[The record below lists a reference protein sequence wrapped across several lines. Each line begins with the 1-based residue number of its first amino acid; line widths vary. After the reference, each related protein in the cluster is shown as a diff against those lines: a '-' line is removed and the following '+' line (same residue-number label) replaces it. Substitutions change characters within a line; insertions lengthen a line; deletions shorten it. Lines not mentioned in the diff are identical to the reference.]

1 MLTQFFRPDSAR
13 LSLPPVEAERL
24 LRLALFSAMLPID
37 GSNEES
43 LVKRRTEIAQA
54 FREGRKKGVVPVFV
68 SFLWFV
74 FALALSV
81 QLAFDDIGGNATAH
95 NLAVGLLVGWLP
107 ILILAST
114 VDRSLVSSDSILKKL
129 NILVDDVRLALLN
142 PDVLETYMTVTH
154 TTLEDFAWTSCL
166 NREEFREGFFTK
178 FAGQGRTHWHY
189 GVAHPLLAGI
199 EAKFMAEYG
208 RNWSRHG
215 QAARM
220 AIVVGSRNVNGLKM
234 FDARMVWQ
242 ITSALVIVGGSVGGA
257 FILSCK
263 SPWTP
268 TTFPFFTYILPQ
280 SNTLW
285 QRRKKTSPHR
295 SASAAEAAAT

>member
-1 MLTQFFRPDSAR
+1 MSVSLPLSTSLSLLPCSLISIYNIGWNWYVLTQFFRPDSAR
-13 LSLPPVEAERL
+13 PSLPPVEAERL

-43 LVKRRTEIAQA
+43 LVKRRTEVAQA

-114 VDRSLVSSDSILKKL
+114 VDRSLVSSDSILKRL
-129 NILVDDVRLALLN
+129 NSLVDDVRLALLN

-208 RNWSRHG
+208 RDWSRHG

-242 ITSALVIVGGSVGGA
+242 ITSALIIVGGSVGGA

-263 SPWTP
+263 SP
-268 TTFPFFTYILPQ
+268 
-280 SNTLW
+280 
-285 QRRKKTSPHR
+285 
-295 SASAAEAAAT
+295 

>member
-1 MLTQFFRPDSAR
+1 M
-13 LSLPPVEAERL
+13 SLPPVGAERL
-24 LRLALFSAMLPID
+24 LRLALFSGMLSID
-37 GSNEES
+37 GSNQES
-43 LVKRRTEIAQA
+43 LVKRRTEVAQA

-114 VDRSLVSSDSILKKL
+114 VDRSLVSSDSIQNKL
-129 NILVDDVRLALLN
+129 NLLVNDVRLALLN
-142 PDVLETYMTVTH
+142 PEVLETYMSMTH
-154 TTLEDFAWTSCL
+154 TTLEDFAWISCL
-166 NREEFREGFFTK
+166 NREEFRQDFFTK

-208 RNWSRHG
+208 RDWLRHEH
-215 QAARM
+215 AARM

-242 ITSALVIVGGSVGGA
+242 ITSALIIVGGSVGGA

-263 SPWTP
+263 SSLP

-280 SNTLW
+280 SNTL
-285 QRRKKTSPHR
+285 
-295 SASAAEAAAT
+295 

>member
-1 MLTQFFRPDSAR
+1 M
-13 LSLPPVEAERL
+13 SLPPVGAERL
-24 LRLALFSAMLPID
+24 LRLALFSGMLSID
-37 GSNEES
+37 GSNQES
-43 LVKRRTEIAQA
+43 LVKRRTEVAQA

-114 VDRSLVSSDSILKKL
+114 VDRSLVSSDSIQNKL
-129 NILVDDVRLALLN
+129 NLLLNDVRLALLN
-142 PDVLETYMTVTH
+142 PEVLETYMSMTH

-166 NREEFREGFFTK
+166 NREEFRQDFFTK

-208 RNWSRHG
+208 RDWLRHG
-215 QAARM
+215 HAARM

-242 ITSALVIVGGSVGGA
+242 ITSALIVVGGSVGGA

-263 SPWTP
+263 SPYP
-268 TTFPFFTYILPQ
+268 PLSPFHLYPPAI
-280 SNTLW
+280 
-285 QRRKKTSPHR
+285 
-295 SASAAEAAAT
+295 